1 MGIGSS
7 RLQIVMNTADTNER
21 LVLISGG
28 LTISAGV
35 NRFDAPMRVRSDL
48 AEGLKVVVLLSGR
61 LKIRVGE
68 GGEQNV
74 SGPAALVIRSTNQTP
89 RDQVFTPDIPL
100 RYALVQM
107 NETVYGARLSQA
119 LDDLSRASS
128 DELGKESSILL
139 CCPASQTL
147 RALANQIMACP
158 VVGPERDLFLC
169 GKALQMASLA
179 ISTCIA
185 HTNTHDTLALSSRD
199 VANIRK
205 AKDILIESM
214 RNPPSLDVLAQK
226 AGLNVR
232 KLNSGFRALYGTTV
246 FAFLQEHRLEVAYRL
261 IASGEVSVSEA
272 AHYVGYGP
280 AHFATVFRKRFG
292 ISPGQLR

>member
-1 MGIGSS
+1 MTG
-7 RLQIVMNTADTNER
+7 TEANER

-35 NRFDAPMRVRSDL
+35 TLFDAPKRVQSNL
-48 AEGLKVVVLLSGR
+48 GEGLKVVVLLSGR
-61 LKIRVGE
+61 LQIRVGE
-68 GGEQNV
+68 GGEQSV
-74 SGPAALVIRSTNQTP
+74 CGPAALIIKSTSQTS

-107 NETVYGARLSQA
+107 SEMVYGARLARA
-119 LDDLSRASS
+119 LDELSHA
-128 DELGKESSILL
+128 DPAQPGGENSIFLS
-139 CCPASQTL
+139 CPASQAL
-147 RALANQIMACP
+147 RALANQIMTCP

-179 ISTCIA
+179 VSNCIA
-185 HTNTHDTLALSSRD
+185 HASARDTLSLSSRD
-199 VANIRK
+199 VANIRM
-205 AKDILIESM
+205 AKDILVESM
-214 RNPPSLDVLAQK
+214 RNPPSLEVLAQK

-246 FAFLQEHRLEVAYRL
+246 FAFLLEHRLEVAYRL

-272 AHYVGYGP
+272 AHHVGYGP

>member
-1 MGIGSS
+1 MSIAE
-7 RLQIVMNTADTNER
+7 INER

-35 NRFDAPMRVRSDL
+35 NRFDTPMRVRSDL
-48 AEGLKVVVLLSGR
+48 VEGLKVVVLLSGR
-61 LKIRVGE
+61 LQIRVGE
-68 GGEQNV
+68 GGEQSV
-74 SGPAALVIRSTNQTP
+74 CGPVALVIKSTDKTP

-107 NETVYGARLSQA
+107 NEVVYGARLAQA
-119 LDDLSRASS
+119 LDELSQVHHPQPSN
-128 DELGKESSILL
+128 ENSIFLS
-139 CCPASQTL
+139 CPASQAL
-147 RALANQIMACP
+147 RALANQIMTCP

-179 ISTCIA
+179 VSNCIA
-185 HTNTHDTLALSSRD
+185 HAGARETLSLSSRD
-199 VANIRK
+199 VANIRL

-214 RNPPSLDVLAQK
+214 RNPPSLEMLAQK

-232 KLNSGFRALYGTTV
+232 KLNSGFRALYGATV
-246 FAFLQEHRLEVAYRL
+246 FTFLQEHRLEVAYRL

-272 AHYVGYGP
+272 AYHVGYGP